1 MLSFSHL
8 VVSDSLWPHE
18 LQHSRF
24 LCLPLSPRACSNS
37 CPELMMLSNHLIL
50 CCPLLLLPSMF
61 PSIRVF
67 SNESALHIRCEDKI
81 LPYFKGSAFVC
92 IHGYSA
98 YTKWLLFLVSYE
110 TKGNVGNK
118 KDSVT
123 LETQSRICWS
133 WNLTGVLWGRGSRVR
148 CSSRCCLRALL
159 LCTRHSTGCFTCLI
173 SDPPN
178 SFVISPFYKGG
189 NWMGSQYIPHS
200 P

>member
-1 MLSFSHL
+1 MLSFSGL

-24 LCLPLSPRACSNS
+24 LCLPLSPRVCSNS
-37 CPELMMLSNHLIL
+37 CPELMMLFNHLVL

-81 LPYFKGSAFVC
+81 LPYLKGSGFLC
-92 IHGYSA
+92 IHGYSV

-110 TKGNVGNK
+110 TKGNVRNK

-133 WNLTGVLWGRGSRVR
+133 WILQGCYGVGETELGVA
-148 CSSRCCLRALL
+148 LAAVYRALL
-159 LCTRHSTGCFTCLI
+159 LCTRHSPGCFTCLI
-173 SDPPN
+173 SDPHN
-178 SFVISPFYKGG
+178 SFVISPFLQRRKLD
-189 NWMGSQYIPHS
+189 GSQYIPHS